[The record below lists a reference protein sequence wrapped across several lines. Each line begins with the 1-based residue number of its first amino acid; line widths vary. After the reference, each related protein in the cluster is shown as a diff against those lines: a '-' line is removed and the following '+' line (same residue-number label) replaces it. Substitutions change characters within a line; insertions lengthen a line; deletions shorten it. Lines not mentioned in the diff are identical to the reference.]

1 VTAQTQAGELFRK
14 LHSERTLF
22 IMPNASDPGT
32 ARLIEQAGFQAL
44 ATSSAGLAFTLG
56 LPDGHV
62 RRETSMRHLGEI
74 VATTRLPVSADLGN
88 GYGDLPETVAET
100 IRLAALA
107 GAVGASI
114 EDATGDP
121 AAPQFELSLAK
132 ERIAAAAEAVR
143 SLPFP
148 FILTARAEN
157 FLVGR
162 PCLDDTLKR
171 LEAFSDAGA
180 DVLYAPALPDER
192 ALSAILAVAGGK
204 PINMLATASGI
215 GSDLE
220 QLSSLGVRRVSL
232 GSALTRL
239 AFTAIRSAIAEVREG
254 SLGFLPG
261 AIPLEKTNELFS

>member
-1 VTAQTQAGELFRK
+1 MRRAVPGSLALGIMKSVRSEWSFRNSSPAWVWAVTTERADGWCSRHPGE
-14 LHSERTLF
+14 TC
-22 IMPNASDPGT
+22 
-32 ARLIEQAGFQAL
+32 
-44 ATSSAGLAFTLG
+44 
-56 LPDGHV
+56 
-62 RRETSMRHLGEI
+62 
-74 VATTRLPVSADLGN
+74 
-88 GYGDLPETVAET
+88 
-100 IRLAALA
+100 
-107 GAVGASI
+107 
-114 EDATGDP
+114 
-121 AAPQFELSLAK
+121 APQFELSLAK